1 MNGGPE
7 PLLEGP
13 TSLRLSMVQEI
24 YDLAMEAAGDVWPT
38 PALALGY
45 LFERGADFLSGDS
58 ALPAIVGDAS
68 SDLLSA
74 LHSYREDLLLVQ
86 ALYLLSRDVTFAL
99 TEQSAAAEATWV
111 RLADRHIE
119 IRAQIVE
126 RRREEEKLKRQLVAL
141 GGSAV
146 PLPEHGELP
155 VTWGDRPRKGR
166 GMFDHLFDGVTRDEY
181 EVRVEPS
188 VLAAADAAAAKRG
201 WHDEWGDDARLLV
214 LTHGLSLVLREH
226 EADDIDQDDDDSV
239 REGHDAAR
247 SRLMAIEG
255 RYSTLRRRLFELRHN
270 NRILG
275 WRITALEVEAAG
287 MLQRLD
293 QFLMDRDRLET
304 EISLRHTAGASVAE
318 PADQAAPPGWRDR
331 WGRLFGRSD

>member
-1 MNGGPE
+1 MSGGTDSQA
-7 PLLEGP
+7 EGA

-24 YDLAMEAAGDVWPT
+24 YDLAIEAAGEVWPT
-38 PALALGY
+38 PARALGY
-45 LFERGADFLSGDS
+45 LLERGADFLAGNA
-58 ALPAIVGDAS
+58 ALPTIVGDAS

-99 TEQSAAAEATWV
+99 TESSTAAETEWV

-126 RRREEEKLKRQLVAL
+126 RRREEEQLKRHLVAL
-141 GGSAV
+141 GGSTV

-166 GMFDHLFDGVTRDEY
+166 GMFDHLFDGVIRDEH
-181 EVRVEPS
+181 EVRVEPT
-188 VLAAADAAAAKRG
+188 VLAAADAAVSARG
-201 WHDEWGDDARLLV
+201 WHEEWGDDARLLV

-226 EADDIDQDDDDSV
+226 EADEIDPDDDDSV
-239 REGHDAAR
+239 HDGHDAAR
-247 SRLMAIEG
+247 SRLMALEG
-255 RYSTLRRRLFELRHN
+255 RYSTLRRRLVELRHN

-275 WRITALEVEAAG
+275 WRITALEVETAG
-287 MLQRLD
+287 MLRRLD
-293 QFLMDRDRLET
+293 QFLMDRDRLEA
-304 EISLRHTAGASVAE
+304 EINLRRAAGATI
-318 PADQAAPPGWRDR
+318 AAPNEQATQLGWRDR
-331 WGRLFGRSD
+331 LGRLFGRPN